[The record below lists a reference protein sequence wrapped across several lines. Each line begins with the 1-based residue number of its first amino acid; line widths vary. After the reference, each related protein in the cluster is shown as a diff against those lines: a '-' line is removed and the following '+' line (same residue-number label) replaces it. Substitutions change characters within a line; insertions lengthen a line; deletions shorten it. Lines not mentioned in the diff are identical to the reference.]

1 MGMREGMPGFRVE
14 QVRRRFA
21 ATIAAGVLAACGSWQ
36 RLGAPPA
43 PQAVPALSQLFDASA
58 IYRAMGFAVGGPSL
72 PFVASLHF
80 FAGTTP
86 DSTPGVFAMSLA
98 NHALSFRRADS
109 GFVAVYH
116 VEMVLR
122 ADSVVVFRRVGD
134 ETIRVRTFQET
145 LRVDESIVFQQFFV
159 VRPGSYSVSV
169 VVRDRNGPAYAESRI
184 IDTVPRFEGPALSG
198 PIAMY
203 EGAGRSRLDTLPDI
217 VVNPRATLPYGAD
230 SLRFY
235 VEGYGLPPRTRL
247 DARVID
253 ADSAVLWNGS
263 VFLSGGPLASARF
276 IINPSDLPVGRAV
289 FDVRALGTAARAASP
304 FLVTFSDQWAI
315 VNFSQM
321 VDVLRYFERR
331 DLVAKLKAAPR
342 EQRAVA
348 WQEFYRA
355 SDPVPITP
363 ENEALERYFHRVE
376 IANTRFEEPGIP
388 GWQSE
393 RGEVFI
399 ALGEPDGI
407 SDAANQ
413 VGMAVRFIQ
422 WEYLKLRLT
431 LVFQDDAGFGEFRL
445 TPLSRS
451 DFQRVL
457 ARVRREQ

>member
-1 MGMREGMPGFRVE
+1 MPGFRVE

-21 ATIAAGVLAACGSWQ
+21 ATIVAVGVLTACGSWQ
-36 RLGAPPA
+36 RVGGPPP

-80 FAGTTP
+80 FAGGTP

-98 NHALSFRRADS
+98 NHALSFRRANG

-116 VEMVLR
+116 VELVLR
-122 ADSVVVFRRVGD
+122 ADTLVVFRKVGD
-134 ETIRVRTFQET
+134 ETVRVRTFQET
-145 LRVDESIVFQQFFV
+145 LRVDESIVYQQFFV
-159 VRPGSYSVSV
+159 VRPGIYSASV
-169 VVRDRNGPAYAESRI
+169 VVRDRNGPAYAESQI
-184 IDTVPRFEGPALSG
+184 VDTVPRFEGPALSG
-198 PIAMY
+198 PIATY
-203 EGAGRSRLDTLPDI
+203 QGTGRSRLDTLPDV

-235 VEGYGLPPRTRL
+235 VEAYGLPVGTPL
-247 DARVID
+247 AARVVD
-253 ADSAVLWNGS
+253 PDSIVLWKATATLGS
-263 VFLSGGPLASARF
+263 GPVARARF
-276 IINPSDLPVGRAV
+276 VVNPSDLPVGRASFEV
-289 FDVRALGTAARAASP
+289 WAPGTEARAASP
-304 FLVTFSDQWAI
+304 FLVTFSEQWAI
-315 VNFSQM
+315 ANFSQM
-321 VDVLRYFERR
+321 VDVLRYFGRR

-342 EQRAVA
+342 EQRAEA

-363 ENEALERYFHRVE
+363 ENEALEQYFHRVE
-376 IANTRFEEPGIP
+376 IASVRFPEPGIA
-388 GWQSE
+388 GWMTE

-422 WEYLKLRLT
+422 WEYLNLRLT

-451 DFQRVL
+451 EFQRVL